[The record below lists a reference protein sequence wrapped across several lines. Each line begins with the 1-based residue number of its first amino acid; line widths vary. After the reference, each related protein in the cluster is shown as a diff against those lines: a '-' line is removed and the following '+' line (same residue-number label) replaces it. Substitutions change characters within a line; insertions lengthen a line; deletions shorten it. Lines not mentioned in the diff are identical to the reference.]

1 MFTEEVKKFT
11 PIMFQHPCD
20 PLVHMHATNKNDNE
34 PSESFQGPTQRAS
47 ERTEKLL
54 T

>member
-20 PLVHMHATNKNDNE
+20 PLVLVHAME
-34 PSESFQGPTQRAS
+34 QEQ
-47 ERTEKLL
+47 
-54 T
+54 